1 MAKWAAAPKVDM
13 DRRQVSRI
21 ERELIERDFIAKT
34 CSNHSRYH
42 GVRTKGIIK
51 YAFDINFAPLI
62 NRFKEIQAAAKLIK
76 IGITKRIPF
85 RNILN
90 GLGQKVGGK

>member
-1 MAKWAAAPKVDM
+1 MAKWAAAPNVDM
-13 DRRQVSRI
+13 DRPQVSRI

-34 CSNHSRYH
+34 CSNHSRRH

-62 NRFKEIQAAAKLIK
+62 NRFKEIQAAAKTALLSSAKLKSSAIVS
-76 IGITKRIPF
+76 G
-85 RNILN
+85 
-90 GLGQKVGGK
+90 